1 MHAYRQYKLAFAL
14 RVKTQQQEQSW
25 HMTRMDIYDH
35 RDHVLGLSCDGKED
49 NNY

>member
-14 RVKTQQQEQSW
+14 RVKTKQPRAIMAHDQ
-25 HMTRMDIYDH
+25 DGYYDH